1 MKKNWLRIGM
11 VIGLVILFGIL
22 LVTVMSFKRDRE
34 NIDMNLDDSEQDTI
48 VFQNNSSMTEQEITS
63 PTKKAFTNEELTEV
77 LNKVLI
83 DRTTGKNKADNER
96 RQQQSMEEKNM

>member
-1 MKKNWLRIGM
+1 
-11 VIGLVILFGIL
+11 
-22 LVTVMSFKRDRE
+22 
-34 NIDMNLDDSEQDTI
+34 
-48 VFQNNSSMTEQEITS
+48 MTEQEITS